1 MCVISLSC
9 HILVEGFIQ
18 LTVITLLF
26 NFFSFLS
33 KLQLKSDLLCS
44 HRGKEDA
51 YKASSVRTHILN
63 AFCMYAF
70 QLSKG

>member
-1 MCVISLSC
+1 MYVISLSC
-9 HILVEGFIQ
+9 QVLVEGFIL
-18 LTVITLLF
+18 LTVITCLF
-26 NFFSFLS
+26 FFSFLS

-44 HRGKEDA
+44 HHGKEDA
-51 YKASSVRTHILN
+51 YEASCVRTHILN